1 MVNKLELRGL
11 RAGNLRNLDLQFPH
25 GQWTAVHGPSGA
37 GKSALLFR
45 SIEPVA
51 RQRFRLLEDPHALPG
66 REEQWLPHVA
76 DQMLG
81 LQPVLAAAG
90 EIPRGRRLT
99 EVGTALDLWPSLV
112 RVFQQH
118 GERRCPHCAHQW
130 KPLRAADLTTP
141 VQQAADGTAV
151 YLYSAA
157 DESSSQDLLRAG
169 WTRVRLNDGLIRL
182 EDAPEVLPSPA
193 WLLLDRLKWRPAQQS
208 RLSEAAQEAVRRQR
222 QVFLQI
228 GEQELLFASA
238 NQCPNC
244 QQRLPAREEAEL
256 LHLRQADDL
265 MLQDRSWTQW
275 CNQPLEQ
282 WLQLPG
288 EVGYRSQRRLEYLA
302 RTRLGHLAATRK
314 LGTLSLGEGRR
325 LELVALLSQ
334 VRCGQLALFDEPG
347 MGLHGSERRALAGLL
362 RELVEQGNT
371 VLTADPAREFLEAAD
386 RWLLLGPG
394 GGEEGG
400 TVVGQGPRAKLPAE
414 QTAIRSRE
422 GNSSTGALHFE
433 KLRHRFLNIPKLS
446 MPLGQL
452 VSVVG
457 VSGSGKS
464 TLLEAELV
472 SRLREER
479 DFDGKLPE
487 GGVAVLLERALGS
500 SAFSTVATLSGGW
513 KGIRDAFADGEEARI
528 RGLSAS
534 DLVARVGKG
543 ACPLCKGH
551 GLTQDR
557 LPCADCE
564 SLGLREDLLELRL
577 RNRSLRQWL
586 TTPLSKLE
594 KRLPSEG
601 RLRTLVRHLT
611 TLGLGNRTFGERGVH
626 LSLGERGRIALA
638 KALASSRRD
647 RPKLF
652 LLDEPC
658 LGLPF
663 REAHRVV
670 DLLHQLCTEGH
681 SFWVVEHHE
690 VMLRSADHVIEIGP
704 GAGPQGGQ
712 LLFQG
717 PPENL
722 DHAQTPTGQWLASR
736 AEESEIPPPPPPL
749 KLPTSTALTDSWQ
762 RPGRRAL
769 EQDLLRELSTRSPL
783 LADMPGMQEDL
794 LGQAAA
800 LPPTAW
806 PAPAP
811 IDAELWQVLGLET
824 IAKRSLER
832 DGAVGCGHCGGPGP
846 WRDVATAL
854 LLGDEQTPPPSGEMD
869 FSGPLH
875 LPQGSAGSESALL
888 QAAGFRAVMREGER
902 IRLSAKN
909 PYQAGDEV
917 WLDRFDPV
925 GEERSGR
932 LQDLQHHADLLSD
945 GRLVGRREGKVAWK
959 FHHQACRQCGER
971 NAGSS
976 FQLGGRTWNELGQM
990 PLRQALQ
997 HFEQHSGGDVYRR
1010 AQDLLSGGSLLH
1022 HSGISKSSALT
1033 ARENRAA
1040 RLCGWMLF
1048 PLPGVVLLHDQPLSG
1063 LPASWAQPLATALLD
1078 GHHGVHRFTDPENH
1092 HLAGEVVRGGA
1103 KSKKRAL
1110 EIPALSPANPWPI
1123 HAMSMEFQADA
1134 WADPQPAPKEQ
1145 TLRRALGLR
1154 GALQHHFSRTEEARL
1169 RGLQSGDFQRKGK
1182 AAACP
1187 TCKGSTGARIHPH
1200 LRACCAECGGS
1211 GWAREL
1217 QAVEDRGLRWTN
1229 LGQTSLA
1236 ELQQHFSATPAIAS
1250 VLGLAVAVGMGEVLL
1265 DTPLSR
1271 LPRGGRRLA
1280 PILRAMAD
1288 GKDLAAMNWASPAEG
1303 LNLLEVERLL
1313 FTMVDFASNQIAP
1326 NWRENHPVLA
1336 PQP

>member
-1 MVNKLELRGL
+1 VSKLELRGL
-11 RAGNLRNLDLQFPH
+11 RAGNLRNLDLEIPH

-118 GERRCPHCAHQW
+118 GERRCPQCSHQW
-130 KPLRAADLTTP
+130 KPLRVDDLIAP

-157 DESSSQDLLRAG
+157 DGHSSQDLLRAG
-169 WTRVRLNDGLIRL
+169 WTRVLIEDDLTRL
-182 EDAPEVLPSPA
+182 EDAAETLPSA
-193 WLLLDRLKWRPAQQS
+193 SWLLLDRLKWRPTLGA
-208 RLSEAAQEAVRRQR
+208 RIHEAAQEAVRRQS
-222 QVFLQI
+222 QVLMQI
-228 GEQELLFASA
+228 GERQLSFASA
-238 NQCPNC
+238 NQCPQC
-244 QQRLPAREEAEL
+244 QHALPAREEAEL
-256 LHLRQADDL
+256 LHLREADDL
-265 MLQDRSWTQW
+265 VLKDQSWSQW
-275 CNQPLEQ
+275 CRLPLEQ

-288 EVGYRSQRRLEYLA
+288 DVGYRSRRRLEYLA
-302 RTRLGHLAATRK
+302 RTRLGHLAATRT

-400 TVVGQGPRAKLPAE
+400 TVVGQGERSALPAE
-414 QTAIRSRE
+414 QTAIRSRD
-422 GNSSTGALHFE
+422 GNSSSGALHFK
-433 KLRHRFLNIPKLS
+433 KLRHRFLDIPKLS
-446 MPLGQL
+446 MPLGQV

-472 SRLREER
+472 PRLREER

-513 KGIRDAFADGEEARI
+513 KGIRDAFAGGEEARI

-534 DLVARVGKG
+534 DLIARVGKG

-670 DLLHQLCTEGH
+670 DLLHQLCAEGH

-712 LLFQG
+712 LLFEG

-722 DHAQTPTGQWLASR
+722 DQAPTPTGQWLASR
-736 AEESEIPPPPPPL
+736 AVESEIPPPPPPL
-749 KLPTSTALTDSWQ
+749 TPPISAALTDSWQ
-762 RPGRRAL
+762 REGRRAL

-794 LGQAAA
+794 LGEAAA

-806 PAPAP
+806 PAAAP
-811 IDAELWQVLGLET
+811 GDADLWQVLGIET
-824 IAKRSLER
+824 IARRSLER
-832 DGAVGCGHCGGPGP
+832 DGAVGCSNCGGPGP

-854 LLGDEQTPPPSGEMD
+854 LTGDEKTPPPTGEMD
-869 FSGPLH
+869 FSGPLN
-875 LPQGSAGSESALL
+875 LPAGSAGSESALL
-888 QAAGFRAVMREGER
+888 QAAGFRAVVRDGER
-902 IRLSAKN
+902 IRLTAKI

-945 GRLVGRREGKVAWK
+945 GHLLGRRHGEVVWQY
-959 FHHQACRQCGER
+959 HHQACRHCGVR

-976 FQLGGRTWNELGQM
+976 FQLAGRTWQELGQM
-990 PLRQALQ
+990 PLGEALQ
-997 HFEQHSGGDVYRR
+997 HFAQHSVDDLYPR
-1010 AQDLLSGGSLLH
+1010 AQELLGGGSLLH
-1022 HSGISKSSALT
+1022 HTGMGRASAMT
-1033 ARENRAA
+1033 ACEQRAA

-1048 PLPGVVLLHDQPLSG
+1048 PLPGVVLLHDQPLSC
-1063 LPASWAQPLATALLD
+1063 LPKSWAQPLAAAMLD
-1078 GHHGVHRFTDPENH
+1078 GEHGVHRFTDPEAH
-1092 HLAGEVVRGGA
+1092 HLSTAAAGANAPV
-1103 KSKKRAL
+1103 
-1110 EIPALSPANPWPI
+1110 LSQPNPWRIEPL
-1123 HAMSMEFQADA
+1123 SMEFEADA
-1134 WADPQPAPKEQ
+1134 WADPLPAPKDHS
-1145 TLRRALGLR
+1145 LRRALGLR
-1154 GALQHHFSRTEEARL
+1154 GALQQHFARTEEARL
-1169 RGLQSGDFQRKGK
+1169 RGLQSGDFQRKRK
-1182 AAACP
+1182 DAACA
-1187 TCKGSTGARIHPH
+1187 TCKGSTGIRIHPH
-1200 LRACCAECGGS
+1200 LRARCTDCAGS

-1217 QAVEDRGLRWTN
+1217 QAVEDRGLRWTS
-1229 LGQTSLA
+1229 LGQATLV
-1236 ELQQHFSATPAIAS
+1236 ELHQHFAATPGIAR
-1250 VLGLAVAVGMGEVLL
+1250 VLGLAVKVGMGEVVL

-1271 LPRGGRRLA
+1271 LPRGCRRLA

-1288 GKDLAAMNWASPAEG
+1288 GKEWAAMNWAAPAEG
-1303 LNLLEVERLL
+1303 LNLLEVEQLL